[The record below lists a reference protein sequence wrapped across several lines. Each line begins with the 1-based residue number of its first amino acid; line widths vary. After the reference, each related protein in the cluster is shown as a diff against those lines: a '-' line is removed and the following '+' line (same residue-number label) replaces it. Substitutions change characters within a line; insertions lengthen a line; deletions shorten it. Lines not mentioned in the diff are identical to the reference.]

1 MKLKNLL
8 LTLTKEDILNLL
20 KLQDKVFINELSLV
34 NNIKIRGVY
43 KVIGLNI
50 DFYTMLTVNN
60 FKNNILQI
68 DINDFKLSNKGAMNP
83 IIKRS
88 VALFEKSIND
98 IDGVT
103 LANKILSIDIEKVV
117 EVYCTEKY
125 GIVLNKLIIDNLT
138 SKNNCIELNINEV
151 SLAFK

>member
-1 MKLKNLL
+1 
-8 LTLTKEDILNLL
+8 
-20 KLQDKVFINELSLV
+20 
-34 NNIKIRGVY
+34 
-43 KVIGLNI
+43 
-50 DFYTMLTVNN
+50 
-60 FKNNILQI
+60 
-68 DINDFKLSNKGAMNP
+68 MNP

>member
-20 KLQDKVFINELSLV
+20 KLQDKVFINELSLE

-68 DINDFKLSNKGAMNP
+68 DINDFKLSNK
-83 IIKRS
+83 
-88 VALFEKSIND
+88 VQ
-98 IDGVT
+98 
-103 LANKILSIDIEKVV
+103 
-117 EVYCTEKY
+117 
-125 GIVLNKLIIDNLT
+125 
-138 SKNNCIELNINEV
+138 
-151 SLAFK
+151 